1 MIVRGRRLIVSE
13 DREAWRPID
22 AWRWPRCRSE
32 VASVT
37 GVVAVVDIAWSTHAR
52 VRRVATIGYH
62 TMRLA

>member
-1 MIVRGRRLIVSE
+1 MVVRRHRLIVSE
-13 DREAWRPID
+13 DGEAGGPID
-22 AWRWPRCRSE
+22 AWRWPRCRSK

-52 VRRVATIGYH
+52 VRRVATIGCH